1 MARRSISLRPG
12 LLFVACCACFP
23 IAGAQVRSATDA
35 SAQPAQ
41 ASREAHVRGHGTR
54 DMRRARPVSVADL
67 ALPDGRDITAL
78 TAQECR
84 RLLDEAEVAFEPV
97 PEDAAPSV
105 LAPVYLRSAMNGVT
119 LGPQNGVAEH
129 GLLDCRLAIAL
140 LAWSPVLHDAGVVRV
155 EHYASFRPGARVR
168 PNGKSSG
175 HARALAIDV
184 ARFVFEDGHLL
195 DIERDWEQRE
205 RGGAPCPERD
215 GEGENGTTLRHLVCA
230 GVASDLFQVVITP
243 HHDRAHQNHV
253 HLELVPEVEWSYV
266 K

>member
-1 MARRSISLRPG
+1 MACRHIGLQLG

-23 IAGAQVRSATDA
+23 TAGAQRRSA
-35 SAQPAQ
+35 SHVHAQPTQ
-41 ASREAHVRGHGTR
+41 ASREAEVRGDEPR
-54 DMRRARPVSVADL
+54 DMRRTRPLTVANL
-67 ALPDGRDITAL
+67 ALPGGRDIAAL

-84 RLLDEAEVAFEPV
+84 RLLDQADVAFEPV
-97 PEDAAPSV
+97 PEDTAPSV
-105 LAPVYLRSAMNGVT
+105 LAPVYLLSAMNGVT
-119 LGPQNGVAEH
+119 LGPPNGVAEH

-184 ARFVFEDGHLL
+184 ARFVFDDGHLL
-195 DIERDWEQRE
+195 DIEQDWEQRE

-215 GEGENGTTLRHLVCA
+215 GEGANGTTLRHLVCA

-253 HLELVPEVEWSYV
+253 HLELVPEVDWSYV